1 MSKTGSS
8 VTEYDWVTEKI
19 LTELRS
25 MDGEG
30 TTPEIRDRVGVEK
43 SYKIRYRVN
52 DKLEP
57 EGFVE
62 TEQPPAE
69 PGNTPPK
76 IVRLT
81 SRGEGLADQ
90 LLDADDSEDLSISGE
105 LEQVRARLNKI
116 ETSLDE
122 QSDVSG
128 DGEFETLL
136 EHLDDVTQSDAQEWT
151 GESLAEEINALRQGM
166 YGMRDY
172 LLNNTEM
179 SEDDLESAIQNWQN
193 NS

>member
-8 VTEYDWVTEKI
+8 VTEYDWLTEGVLK
-19 LTELRS
+19 ELRS
-25 MDGEG
+25 MDGEA
-30 TTPEIRDRVGVEK
+30 TTTELKDRTGAEK
-43 SYKIRYRVN
+43 TYKVRYRVT

-90 LLDADDSEDLSISGE
+90 LLDAGDSDNLSISAE
-105 LEQVRARLNKI
+105 VDQLHAEVNK
-116 ETSLDE
+116 
-122 QSDVSG
+122 
-128 DGEFETLL
+128 
-136 EHLDDVTQSDAQEWT
+136 
-151 GESLAEEINALRQGM
+151 
-166 YGMRDY
+166 
-172 LLNNTEM
+172 
-179 SEDDLESAIQNWQN
+179 LESTIEDQQETIDELVESHDEIIDWINETEG
-193 NS
+193 